1 MTSFYTF
8 TNCSLFR
15 DSKNLE
21 LFVFYFTSV
30 LVIPLFNVT
39 LFMILEKFVGISGS
53 ALQLIKSYFS
63 DRTQRVVID
72 GILSEFANLVC
83 GVPQGSVL
91 GPMKFCLYLLP
102 LCAILKEHNIGYHIY
117 ADDTQ
122 LYISRLTVKNL

>member
-1 MTSFYTF
+1 MNNGYNS
-8 TNCSLFR
+8 
-15 DSKNLE
+15 
-21 LFVFYFTSV
+21 
-30 LVIPLFNVT
+30 
-39 LFMILEKFVGISGS
+39 
-53 ALQLIKSYFS
+53 
-63 DRTQRVVID
+63 TQRVVID

-122 LYISRLTVKNL
+122 LYYYYYLYYVHETVQHNMHIIIQ